1 MQLRPRGTFEGAG
14 GSSPAAVGR
23 GVCRGGTGG
32 VGVGTAKTWDPCG
45 VAGIRLKV
53 GGGAG
58 PTVGAGTG
66 TGLLTEA
73 GGGGGFL
80 EGGGGGGGEGGKKF
94 GGGDVGGDVMR
105 LGTHGRWLHLDH
117 PDVLLAIGRGRPSRR

>member
-1 MQLRPRGTFEGAG
+1 MGVALRDRERGVGPSRTAGRDVLVAGVRLRPRGTFEGAG
-14 GSSPAAVGR
+14 GSSPAAVGG

-66 TGLLTEA
+66 TGLLTEV
-73 GGGGGFL
+73 GGGA
-80 EGGGGGGGEGGKKF
+80 
-94 GGGDVGGDVMR
+94 
-105 LGTHGRWLHLDH
+105 GTGATMLW
-117 PDVLLAIGRGRPSRR
+117 AGTWAEM

>member
-73 GGGGGFL
+73 GGGAGTGANIVV
-80 EGGGGGGGEGGKKF
+80 
-94 GGGDVGGDVMR
+94 GGDVGGDVMR

-117 PDVLLAIGRGRPSRR
+117 PDVLLAIGPGRPSRRH

>member
-1 MQLRPRGTFEGAG
+1 MARRDVLVASVRLRPRGTFEGAG
-14 GSSPAAVGR
+14 GSSPAAVGG

-58 PTVGAGTG
+58 PTVGAGM
-66 TGLLTEA
+66 
-73 GGGGGFL
+73 
-80 EGGGGGGGEGGKKF
+80 GGGGGGGAGGGGGGGGGFVKGGGGGGRDGGDNV

-105 LGTHGRWLHLDH
+105 L
-117 PDVLLAIGRGRPSRR
+117 